1 MEVWLMQGQSICI
14 VALML
19 LGILKRRDRRMHV
32 RIMYLAIIWDLILIA
47 QIELSRSA
55 ILKASAAMKNPMI
68 LNIHVFLAVSAVV
81 LYGFM
86 VYSGRQMIANVP
98 GVRARH
104 KVLGYTTFLVRIL
117 VLITSYW
124 AVVPKE

>member
-19 LGILKRRDRRMHV
+19 LGILKRRDRRLHV
-32 RIMYLAIIWDLILIA
+32 RLMYSAIIWDIILIL

-68 LNIHVFLAVSAVV
+68 LNVHVLLAVSAVV

-86 VYSGRQMIANVP
+86 IYSGRQMLRAVP

-104 KVLGYTTFLVRIL
+104 RVLGYTTFLVRIL

>member
-1 MEVWLMQGQSICI
+1 MQGQSICI

-19 LGILKRRDRRMHV
+19 LGILKRRDRRLHV
-32 RIMYLAIIWDLILIA
+32 RLMYSAIIWDIILIL

-55 ILKASAAMKNPMI
+55 ILKASAALKNPMI
-68 LNIHVFLAVSAVV
+68 LNVHVLLAVAAVV
-81 LYGFM
+81 LYGLM
-86 VYSGRQMIANVP
+86 IYSGRQMLNGVP

-104 KVLGYTTFLVRIL
+104 RVLGYTTFLVRIL